1 MLREVE
7 ITHLVAAQ
15 RALDGV
21 SDEGRATGE
30 RHAQIVSMLGGSR
43 TKPLLTPCSRALRAL
58 SAVRFFRLTGVPRRP
73 RLRDVR
79 QRR

>member
-1 MLREVE
+1 MLRKVA

-21 SDEGRATGE
+21 SDERRATGE

-43 TKPLLTPCSRALRAL
+43 T
-58 SAVRFFRLTGVPRRP
+58 
-73 RLRDVR
+73 
-79 QRR
+79 